1 LKAIA
6 AKPIQGQV
14 MGFDLEARWSQLGEV
29 TRAGVHVE
37 HALAAAA
44 LEVVMVVVPRPLV
57 TGDLRWQ

>member
-1 LKAIA
+1 
-6 AKPIQGQV
+6 